1 MAISSLRDRLSN
13 EMLERFINGP
23 FGQKITADME
33 AETVAKRKMA
43 SAELRRLQADL
54 EREVPKLVARKN
66 AAAAAVKKAEAALL
80 AEKEAARKV
89 EVEVHNVVWRNEQA
103 QSVQRGILHQLAP
116 PSIKAFRD
124 EMIDRVEN
132 MRRVGPAIDELPAA
146 TPSIWKDDQD
156 NAKAITQRA
165 TAAREKFN
173 RQVARTNDV
182 RQSCDD
188 MTLTALSEAE
198 LVTKFAALRQSIE
211 DA

>member
-33 AETVAKRKMA
+33 AETVAKRKA
-43 SAELRRLQADL
+43 AATELNRLRAEL
-54 EREVPKLVARKN
+54 ERDTPKLIARKN

-80 AEKEAARKV
+80 AEVEAVRKV
-89 EVEVHNVVWRNEQA
+89 EVDVRNTVWRNEQA
-103 QSVQRGILHQLAP
+103 QSVQRGILNELAP
-116 PSIKAFRD
+116 SSIQAFRD

-132 MRRVGPAIDELPAA
+132 MRRVGPAISELPAA
-146 TPSIWKDDQD
+146 TPSIWKDERDV
-156 NAKAITQRA
+156 AKAIAQRA
-165 TAAREKFN
+165 TAVREKFT
-173 RQVARTNDV
+173 RQMARTNDV

-188 MTLTALSEAE
+188 LTLTALSEAE
-198 LVTKFAALRQSIE
+198 LEAKFTTLRASIE